1 MVKSEYVVMDKDEL
15 MDRIRD
21 AQNTLDSLYD
31 DLNNADSIIDY
42 VPENNFETWKENVIN
57 SLPEGAS
64 LKMRTDVEAWL
75 DTIKGVY

>member
-1 MVKSEYVVMDKDEL
+1 MVKSEYIVMDKTEL
-15 MDRIRD
+15 MERIRD
-21 AQNTLDSLYD
+21 AQNTLDMLYD
-31 DLNNADSIIDY
+31 DLNDADSIVDY
-42 VPENNFETWKENVIN
+42 VPENNFEAWKENVIN

>member
-1 MVKSEYVVMDKDEL
+1 MVKSEYVVMDKNEL
-15 MDRIRD
+15 MERIRD
-21 AQNTLDSLYD
+21 AQNTLDMLYD

-42 VPENNFETWKENVIN
+42 VPENNFEAWKENVIN

>member
-1 MVKSEYVVMDKDEL
+1 MVKSEYIVMDKTEL

-42 VPENNFETWKENVIN
+42 VPENNFEAWKENVIN

>member
-1 MVKSEYVVMDKDEL
+1 MVKSEYIVMDKTEL
-15 MDRIRD
+15 MERIRD
-21 AQNTLDSLYD
+21 AQNTLDMLYD
-31 DLNNADSIIDY
+31 DLNDADSIIDY
-42 VPENNFETWKENVIN
+42 VPENNFEAWKENVIN

>member
-1 MVKSEYVVMDKDEL
+1 MVKSEYVVMDKTEL

-21 AQNTLDSLYD
+21 AQNTLDMLYD
-31 DLNNADSIIDY
+31 DLNDADSIIDY
-42 VPENNFETWKENVIN
+42 VPENNFEAWKENVIN

-75 DTIKGVY
+75 ETIKEVY

>member
-1 MVKSEYVVMDKDEL
+1 MVKSEYIVMDKTEL
-15 MDRIRD
+15 MERIRD
-21 AQNTLDSLYD
+21 AQNTLDMLYD
-31 DLNNADSIIDY
+31 DLNDADSIIDY
-42 VPENNFETWKENVIN
+42 VPDNNFEAWKENVIN

>member
-21 AQNTLDSLYD
+21 AQNTLDPLYD

-42 VPENNFETWKENVIN
+42 VPENNFEAWKENVIN
-57 SLPEGAS
+57 SLPDGAS

>member
-42 VPENNFETWKENVIN
+42 VPENNFEAWKENVIN
-57 SLPEGAS
+57 SLPDGAS

>member
-1 MVKSEYVVMDKDEL
+1 MVKSEYVVMDKTEI

-21 AQNTLDSLYD
+21 AQNTLDMLYD
-31 DLNNADSIIDY
+31 DLNDADSIVDY
-42 VPENNFETWKENVIN
+42 VPDNNFEAWKENVIN

-75 DTIKGVY
+75 ETINGVY

>member
-1 MVKSEYVVMDKDEL
+1 MVKSEYVVMDKTEL

-21 AQNTLDSLYD
+21 AQNTLDMLYD
-31 DLNNADSIIDY
+31 DLNDADSIVDY
-42 VPENNFETWKENVIN
+42 VPDNNFEAWKENVIN

-75 DTIKGVY
+75 ETIKGVY

>member
-1 MVKSEYVVMDKDEL
+1 MVKSEYIVMDKTEL
-15 MDRIRD
+15 MERIRD
-21 AQNTLDSLYD
+21 AQNALDMLYD
-31 DLNNADSIIDY
+31 DLNDADSIVDY
-42 VPENNFETWKENVIN
+42 VPENNFEAWKENVIN

>member
-1 MVKSEYVVMDKDEL
+1 MVKSEYIVMDKNEL
-15 MDRIRD
+15 MERIRD
-21 AQNTLDSLYD
+21 AQNTLDMLYD
-31 DLNNADSIIDY
+31 DLNDADSIIDY
-42 VPENNFETWKENVIN
+42 VPENNFEAWKENVIN

>member
-1 MVKSEYVVMDKDEL
+1 MDKNEL
-15 MDRIRD
+15 MERIRD
-21 AQNTLDSLYD
+21 AQNTLDMLYD
-31 DLNNADSIIDY
+31 DLNDADSIVDY
-42 VPENNFETWKENVIN
+42 VPENNFEAWKENVIN

>member
-1 MVKSEYVVMDKDEL
+1 MVKSEYVVMDKNEL
-15 MDRIRD
+15 MERIRD
-21 AQNTLDSLYD
+21 AQNTLDMLYD

-42 VPENNFETWKENVIN
+42 VPENNFEAWKENVIN

-75 DTIKGVY
+75 ETIKGVY

>member
-1 MVKSEYVVMDKDEL
+1 MDKTEL

-21 AQNTLDSLYD
+21 AQNTLDMLYD
-31 DLNNADSIIDY
+31 DLNDADSIVDY
-42 VPENNFETWKENVIN
+42 VPENNFEAWKENVIN

-75 DTIKGVY
+75 ETINGVY

>member
-1 MVKSEYVVMDKDEL
+1 MVKSEYVVMDKTEL

-21 AQNTLDSLYD
+21 AQNTLDMLYD
-31 DLNNADSIIDY
+31 DLNDADSIVDY
-42 VPENNFETWKENVIN
+42 VPENNFEAWKENVIN

-75 DTIKGVY
+75 ETINGVY

>member
-1 MVKSEYVVMDKDEL
+1 MVKSEYIVMDKTEL

-21 AQNTLDSLYD
+21 AQNTLDMLYD
-31 DLNNADSIIDY
+31 DLNDADSIVDY
-42 VPENNFETWKENVIN
+42 VPDNNFEAWKENVIN

-75 DTIKGVY
+75 ETIKGVY

>member
-1 MVKSEYVVMDKDEL
+1 MDKTEL
-15 MDRIRD
+15 MERIRD
-21 AQNTLDSLYD
+21 AQNTHDMLYD
-31 DLNNADSIIDY
+31 DLNDADSIVDY
-42 VPENNFETWKENVIN
+42 VPENNFEAWKENVIN

>member
-21 AQNTLDSLYD
+21 AQNTLDMLYD
-31 DLNNADSIIDY
+31 DLNNADSIVDY
-42 VPENNFETWKENVIN
+42 VPENNFEAWKENVIN

>member
-1 MVKSEYVVMDKDEL
+1 MVKSEYIVMDKTEL
-15 MDRIRD
+15 MERIRD
-21 AQNTLDSLYD
+21 AQNTHDMLYD
-31 DLNNADSIIDY
+31 DLNDAYSIVDY
-42 VPENNFETWKENVIN
+42 VPENNFEAWKENVIN

>member
-1 MVKSEYVVMDKDEL
+1 MVKSEYVVMDKTEL

-21 AQNTLDSLYD
+21 AQNTLDMLYD
-31 DLNNADSIIDY
+31 DLNDADSIIDY
-42 VPENNFETWKENVIN
+42 VPENNFEAWKENVIN

>member
-1 MVKSEYVVMDKDEL
+1 MVKSEYIVMDKTEL
-15 MDRIRD
+15 MERIRD
-21 AQNTLDSLYD
+21 AQNTHDMLYD
-31 DLNNADSIIDY
+31 DLNDADSIVDY
-42 VPENNFETWKENVIN
+42 VPENNFEAWKENVIN

>member
-1 MVKSEYVVMDKDEL
+1 MVKSEYIVMDKNEL
-15 MDRIRD
+15 MERIRD
-21 AQNTLDSLYD
+21 AQNTLDMLYD
-31 DLNNADSIIDY
+31 DLNDADSIVDY
-42 VPENNFETWKENVIN
+42 VPENNFEAWKENVIN